1 MSETLVRELSD
12 GEELVLEGRPAT
24 GLVEDPRER
33 TIEVR
38 RLAVQRD
45 KERPPEGK
53 SPANPPRTEGL
64 TPLDRDR
71 ASSIADE
78 GGTSAATVESQRHPS
93 PPSGP
98 NAEGEDEADPG

>member
-1 MSETLVRELSD
+1 MVETLVRELSD
-12 GEELVLEGRPAT
+12 GEELVVEGGPAA

-38 RLAVQRD
+38 RLAVQSD
-45 KERPPEGK
+45 EERPPEGK

-78 GGTSAATVESQRHPS
+78 GGASAATVETQRLPS
-93 PPSGP
+93 PEP
-98 NAEGEDEADPG
+98 NAEADDEADPG